1 MCAAAHGWVYDSQT
15 LIAGLLALLAGGG
28 TDWGTLRAANRQV
41 KTAND
46 AADREIKA
54 ANEAADR
61 QIAAARE
68 QTKAAQH
75 QTAVTREI
83 ERRRI
88 AREGYAF
95 HAMLEAAMSAV
106 IADVEAARKLP
117 PPSPSEVARGNLQ
130 TREAYIIRQRVKR
143 AGFAELRT
151 AFLRFGGTSTTEFL
165 QLDKEIE
172 DFGAQWIQTYSSAT
186 SLPTQPIGTNTGI
199 YEQLDGIERQAKEL
213 RNHAL
218 GGMKLCRDE
227 LAIELFE
234 APL

>member
-1 MCAAAHGWVYDSQT
+1 MRSDYTGWLGWLYDWQT
-15 LIAGLLALLAGGG
+15 LIAGLLALLAGIV
-28 TDWGTLRAANRQV
+28 TVWGTLKAANRQV
-41 KTAND
+41 RAANN

-61 QIAAARE
+61 QIAAAQG

-95 HAMLEAAMSAV
+95 HAMLEAGMSAV
-106 IADVEAARKLP
+106 VADVEAARKLP
-117 PPSPSEVARGNLQ
+117 QPRGNSP
-130 TREAYIIRQRVKR
+130 TREAYVIRQRVKR
-143 AGFAELRT
+143 AGFDELRS
-151 AFLRFGGTSTTEFL
+151 AFLRFGGTKTTEFL

-172 DFGAQWIQTYSSAT
+172 DFGAHWTQTYSPAT
-186 SLPTQPIGTNTGI
+186 GLPTQPISTDAAI
-199 YEQLDGIERQAKEL
+199 YEQLDRIEQLAKQL
-213 RNHAL
+213 RDHAG

-227 LAIELFE
+227 LAKELAE
-234 APL
+234 ESL